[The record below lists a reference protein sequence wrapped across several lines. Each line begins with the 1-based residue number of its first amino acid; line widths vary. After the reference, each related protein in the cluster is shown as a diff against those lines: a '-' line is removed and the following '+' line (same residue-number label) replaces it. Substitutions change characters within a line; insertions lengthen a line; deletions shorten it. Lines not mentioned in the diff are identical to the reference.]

1 MLYFEQVQSIHPL
14 FLKEHCNFYA
24 NTLAQRLFPDDVS
37 IPEDV
42 LEPQKEIFDT
52 AFFESS
58 KVPVVEQDEHKLAEQ
73 TLDALLDED
82 SNLSPVKPLRQGS
95 SDIVDEIN
103 AYIGCP
109 KIMPPIL
116 ALKTIPPSSIEAERA
131 FSTCGQFATQPRS
144 RLNDDTLLYVSY

>member
-1 MLYFEQVQSIHPL
+1 M
-14 FLKEHCNFYA
+14 
-24 NTLAQRLFPDDVS
+24 
-37 IPEDV
+37 
-42 LEPQKEIFDT
+42 
-52 AFFESS
+52 
-58 KVPVVEQDEHKLAEQ
+58 PVVEQDEHKLAEQ

-116 ALKTIPPSSIEAERA
+116 ALKIIPPSSIEAERA

>member
-1 MLYFEQVQSIHPL
+1 M
-14 FLKEHCNFYA
+14 KEHCNFYA

-82 SNLSPVKPLRQGS
+82 SNLSPVKPMRQGS

-116 ALKTIPPSSIEAERA
+116 AKLFRALETIPPK
-131 FSTCGQFATQPRS
+131 F
-144 RLNDDTLLYVSY
+144 N